1 MLARKVVTRRG
12 RRFRGYY
19 PSAKLGRMVSWE
31 SLLERDA
38 ILLIEF
44 SPGVVTYR
52 EQPVEIRYPF
62 GAGTRSYFPDFEITL
77 ANGKQ
82 AHVEVKTVAE
92 LARPEV
98 SGKFTAV
105 AEHYER
111 IKLDFIFLTNEE
123 IQREPLQ
130 TNLRT
135 LSYLSHREE
144 PIGWNVHKLSQMLG
158 AGAIPFRDCEAKLGK
173 VLTQRLIAGGVL
185 QMDLH
190 LPMAGDTPVF
200 VAKGGNHAALLF

>member
-19 PSAKLGRMVSWE
+19 PSAKLGRMVAWE

-52 EQPVEIRYPF
+52 EQPMEIRYPF
-62 GAGTRSYFPDFEITL
+62 GADTRSYFPDFEISL
-77 ANGKQ
+77 VNGKRV
-82 AHVEVKTVAE
+82 HVEVKTVAE
-92 LARPEV
+92 LARPKV
-98 SGKFTAV
+98 SAKFTAV

-111 IKLDFIFLTNEE
+111 IRLDLIFLTDEE
-123 IQREPLQ
+123 IRREPLQ

-135 LSYLSHREE
+135 LSYLTHHIELT
-144 PIGWNVHKLSQMLG
+144 GWNPRTLSQMLG
-158 AGAIPFRDCEAKLGK
+158 DGAIPFRVCESKLGK
-173 VLTQRLIAGGVL
+173 PMTQRLIAGGVL

-190 LPMAGDTPVF
+190 LPMAGDTPVL
-200 VAKGGNHAALLF
+200 VTKGDEHAALLF

>member
-19 PSAKLGRMVSWE
+19 PSAKLGRMVAWE

-44 SPGVVTYR
+44 SPGVLTYR

-62 GAGTRSYFPDFEITL
+62 GEDTRSYFPDFEISL
-77 ANGKQ
+77 VNGERV
-82 AHVEVKTVAE
+82 HVEVKTVAE
-92 LARPEV
+92 LSRPDV
-98 SGKFTAV
+98 SAKFAAV

-111 IKLDFIFLTNEE
+111 INLDFIFLTDEE
-123 IQREPLQ
+123 IRREPLQ

-135 LSYLSHREE
+135 LSYLSHRAE
-144 PIGWNVHKLSQMLG
+144 PTGWNAHKLSQMLG
-158 AGAIPFRDCEAKLGK
+158 DSAVPFRDCESKLGK
-173 VLTQRLIAGGVL
+173 ALTQRLIAGGKL
-185 QMDLH
+185 ETDLH

-200 VAKGGNHAALLF
+200 VAKGGDHATLLF